1 MSPLQPQR
9 KVQARQSL
17 ALFISCSDG
26 LHIKIDPV
34 QTNCD
39 MLQHHS
45 LIPRHPPEPRKPL

>member
-1 MSPLQPQR
+1 
-9 KVQARQSL
+9 L

-39 MLQHHS
+39 MQPIS
-45 LIPRHPPEPRKPL
+45 GGPKPYVGVYKGCW